1 MIALASNGTAIYT
14 ANFGTAGVHNIVAQ
28 YLGDSTHLPSTGS
41 VSVSIAGSSSGKGT
55 FAFTPP
61 PTNVTV
67 AQGSSASSTITVTPA
82 GGYTGTVDLNFD
94 TSNDTALSN
103 LCYQFGTQLTSG
115 GGSVA
120 ITGTSAVTTTLN
132 FDTNASDC
140 ASAAIAKGGKKP
152 MHRLGPV
159 KTSQNNAPSRVPLA
173 VAFAGLLL
181 AGFMG
186 RSSRKLRSLAA
197 VIGLLAI
204 GLGLSACGS
213 SSSSTTVSNPPKGTY
228 TITVTGQDSTTAT
241 IAATPITFTLVI
253 D

>member
-1 MIALASNGTAIYT
+1 
-14 ANFGTAGVHNIVAQ
+14 
-28 YLGDSTHLPSTGS
+28 
-41 VSVSIAGSSSGKGT
+41 
-55 FAFTPP
+55 
-61 PTNVTV
+61 
-67 AQGSSASSTITVTPA
+67 
-82 GGYTGTVDLNFD
+82 
-94 TSNDTALSN
+94 
-103 LCYQFGTQLTSG
+103 
-115 GGSVA
+115 
-120 ITGTSAVTTTLN
+120 
-132 FDTNASDC
+132 
-140 ASAAIAKGGKKP
+140 
-152 MHRLGPV
+152 
-159 KTSQNNAPSRVPLA
+159 
-173 VAFAGLLL
+173 LLL